1 MSRIESKNINFGSSF
16 VLNAEGK
23 TNLNKEISD
32 AGLIADSIVAE
43 AKKQAQAIL
52 AQAQTQAQQMI
63 AQAEEQA
70 RASQDEITAEW
81 RRKGYEEGYQDGSER
96 IISDME
102 DLIYNINNFA
112 KCRFE
117 IKNRIIKSLHR
128 DILELVLE
136 ISQKICKTQITQN
149 DEVLEKVI
157 IEAIS
162 HLKEKENVTVIVNPV
177 MAEKIY
183 AISEDIKNAVH
194 TLESVKV
201 IEDSSISPDGTI
213 VESVGSRIDARV
225 SAQIEQLAHKLF
237 DQLNSTPE
245 MELAKELEE
254 VETQDPQIA
263 QEEITELSY
272 TVDELNNDKPDEI

>member
-183 AISEDIKNAVH
+183 AISDDIKNAVH

-245 MELAKELEE
+245 AELAKELEE

>member
-245 MELAKELEE
+245 TELAKELEE
-254 VETQDPQIA
+254 VETQDTIK
-263 QEEITELSY
+263 EISY
-272 TVDELNNDKPDEI
+272 TVDELNNDKPDQI

>member
-1 MSRIESKNINFGSSF
+1 MSRIEGKNINYGSSF

-23 TNLNKEISD
+23 THLNKEISD
-32 AGLIADSIVAE
+32 AGIIADSIVAE
-43 AKKQAQAIL
+43 AKKQAQAII
-52 AQAQTQAQQMI
+52 AQAQNQAGQIISQAQ
-63 AQAEEQA
+63 EQA
-70 RASQDEITAEW
+70 KNSQDEITAEW
-81 RRKGYEEGYQDGSER
+81 RRQGYNEGYQDGSER

-136 ISQKICKTQITQN
+136 ISHKICKTQITQN

-162 HLKEKENVTVIVNPV
+162 HLKEKENVTVIVNPE

-183 AISEDIKNAVH
+183 TISENIKNAIH
-194 TLESVKV
+194 TLESIKV
-201 IEDSSISPDGTI
+201 VEDSSISPDGTI

-225 SAQIEQLAHKLF
+225 SAQIEQITQKLF
-237 DQLNSTPE
+237 DNLNSTSE
-245 MELAKELEE
+245 AELAAELAEE
-254 VETQDPQIA
+254 ETQDT
-263 QEEITELSY
+263 EVEINELSY
-272 TVDELNNDKPDEI
+272 TVEELNNDKPDKI

>member
-52 AQAQTQAQQMI
+52 AQAQTQAQQII
-63 AQAEEQA
+63 AQSEEQA

-245 MELAKELEE
+245 AELAKELEE
-254 VETQDPQIA
+254 AETQDPQIA

>member
-43 AKKQAQAIL
+43 AKKQAQAVL
-52 AQAQTQAQQMI
+52 AQAQAQAQQMI

-183 AISEDIKNAVH
+183 AISENVKNAVH

-245 MELAKELEE
+245 AELAKELEE
-254 VETQDPQIA
+254 AETQDTIK
-263 QEEITELSY
+263 EISY
-272 TVDELNNDKPDEI
+272 TVDELNNDKPDQI